1 MPVSLLSRPLDTSAL
16 LLGSISHGYIFST
29 LVLSRRACPSIP
41 RVSSAGSSVPWT
53 SHPRPQSPCLAEHHE
68 RDKNTAT
75 RTFNIVAMEGEGLRE
90 DVFPAPHKIATGTVG
105 GISTEASSMT
115 FSDKIMVMLSQE
127 GRLAQWIQ
135 VQLSAPSAA
144 MVEMA
149 LPRTNIGSLP
159 PAHLTATTLLGAG
172 NDDRETIGHLYA
184 AQIAN
189 FMSLKNPDEKRT
201 LILGLGLRKAEADRE
216 TFFDVLELVQKVL

>member
-1 MPVSLLSRPLDTSAL
+1 
-16 LLGSISHGYIFST
+16 
-29 LVLSRRACPSIP
+29 
-41 RVSSAGSSVPWT
+41 
-53 SHPRPQSPCLAEHHE
+53 
-68 RDKNTAT
+68 
-75 RTFNIVAMEGEGLRE
+75 MEEKALRE
-90 DVFPAPHKIATGTVG
+90 DTFPAPYKTATGTVG
-105 GISTEASSMT
+105 GVSTEASSMT
-115 FSDKIMVMLSQE
+115 FSDKIMVTLSQE
-127 GRLAQWIQ
+127 GRLAQWVQ

-172 NDDRETIGHLYA
+172 SDGRETVGHLYA

-189 FMSLKNPDEKRT
+189 FLSLKNPDEKRT

-216 TFFDVLELVQKVL
+216 AFFDVLELVQQVL